1 MSAESIFSCV
11 DPYSLRSVHL
21 LSAFFITFPVKRLFL
36 YSLKNHKIM
45 VIFIIIGIIAIFLL
59 YAVSIYNRL
68 VKLKNLVQEAWSSID
83 VMLKKRHDL
92 IPNLVETVKG
102 YATHER
108 ETLENVTRARNQAV
122 GANSLEAKE
131 AAEKNLNQAMVNLF
145 AVAEQYPDLKANANF
160 QQLQAELTSIENDIE
175 KSRRY
180 YNGTARENNT
190 LVESFPSNLVANMY
204 KFEKVSFFELENIAD
219 REVPTVKF

>member
-1 MSAESIFSCV
+1 M
-11 DPYSLRSVHL
+11 
-21 LSAFFITFPVKRLFL
+21 
-36 YSLKNHKIM
+36 M
-45 VIFIIIGIIAIFLL
+45 VTLIIIGIIAIFLL

-68 VKLKNLVQEAWSSID
+68 IKLKNLVQEAWSSID

-108 ETLENVTRARNQAV
+108 ETLESVTRARNQAV

-131 AAEKNLNQAMVNLF
+131 AAEKNLNQAMMNLF

-190 LVESFPSNLVANMY
+190 LVESFPSNIVANMF
-204 KFEKVSFFELENIAD
+204 KFEKVSYFELDNIAE

>member
-1 MSAESIFSCV
+1 
-11 DPYSLRSVHL
+11 
-21 LSAFFITFPVKRLFL
+21 
-36 YSLKNHKIM
+36 M
-45 VIFIIIGIIAIFLL
+45 VALIIIGIIAIFLL

-108 ETLENVTRARNQAV
+108 ETLESVTRARNQVV

-131 AAEKNLNQAMVNLF
+131 AAEKNLNQAMMNLF

-160 QQLQAELTSIENDIE
+160 QQLQGELTSIENDIE

-190 LVESFPSNLVANMY
+190 LVESFPSNIVANMF
-204 KFEKVSFFELENIAD
+204 KFEKVSYFELDNIAE

>member
-1 MSAESIFSCV
+1 MAV
-11 DPYSLRSVHL
+11 L
-21 LSAFFITFPVKRLFL
+21 
-36 YSLKNHKIM
+36 
-45 VIFIIIGIIAIFLL
+45 IIIGVLVLIVL

-102 YATHER
+102 YATHEK
-108 ETLENVTRARNQAV
+108 ETLENVTKARNLAA
-122 GANSLEAKE
+122 GANTVEDKE
-131 AAEKNLNQAMVNLF
+131 AAEKSLNQAMVNLF
-145 AVAEQYPDLKANANF
+145 AVAEQYPDLKANTNF
-160 QQLQAELTSIENDIE
+160 QQLQAELSSIENDIE

-190 LVESFPSNLVANMY
+190 LVESFPSNVIANMY
-204 KFEKVSFFELENIAD
+204 KFEKAKFFELDNIAE
-219 REVPTVKF
+219 RAVPTVKF

>member
-1 MSAESIFSCV
+1 MIALIILGILV
-11 DPYSLRSVHL
+11 L
-21 LSAFFITFPVKRLFL
+21 AILF
-36 YSLKNHKIM
+36 
-45 VIFIIIGIIAIFLL
+45 
-59 YAVSIYNRL
+59 AVSIYNRL

-108 ETLENVTRARNQAV
+108 ETLENVTRARNLAV
-122 GANSLEAKE
+122 GADSLEAKE
-131 AAEKNLNQAMVNLF
+131 TAEKNLNQAMVNLF
-145 AVAEQYPDLKANANF
+145 AVAEQYPDLKANTNF
-160 QQLQAELTSIENDIE
+160 QQLQSELTSIEGDIE

-180 YNGTARENNT
+180 YNGTVRENNT
-190 LVESFPSNLVANMY
+190 LVESFPSNIVANMF
-204 KFEKVSFFELENIAD
+204 KFEKSTFFELENVAE

>member
-1 MSAESIFSCV
+1 MIA
-11 DPYSLRSVHL
+11 L
-21 LSAFFITFPVKRLFL
+21 
-36 YSLKNHKIM
+36 
-45 VIFIIIGIIAIFLL
+45 IIGGVLVIALL
-59 YAVSIYNRL
+59 YGVSIYNRL
-68 VKLKNLVQEAWSSID
+68 VKLRNLVQEAWSSID

-108 ETLENVTRARNQAV
+108 ETLENVTKARNLAV
-122 GANSLEAKE
+122 GADSVEAKE

-160 QQLQAELTSIENDIE
+160 QQLQAELSSIENDIE

-180 YNGTARENNT
+180 YNGTVRENNT
-190 LVESFPSNLVANMY
+190 LVESFPSNIIANMY
-204 KFEKVSFFELENIAD
+204 KFEKSKFFELENIAD
-219 REVPTVKF
+219 REVPSVKF

>member
-1 MSAESIFSCV
+1 
-11 DPYSLRSVHL
+11 
-21 LSAFFITFPVKRLFL
+21 
-36 YSLKNHKIM
+36 M
-45 VIFIIIGIIAIFLL
+45 VILIIIGVVVLFLL

-102 YATHER
+102 YATHEK

-122 GANSLEAKE
+122 GAGSLEAKE
-131 AAEKNLNQAMVNLF
+131 AAEKNLNQAMMNLF

-160 QQLQAELTSIENDIE
+160 QQLQAELTSLEGDIE

-190 LVESFPSNLVANMY
+190 LVESFPSNIVANMY
-204 KFEKVSFFELENIAD
+204 KFEKVSYFELDNIAE

>member
-1 MSAESIFSCV
+1 MVALIIV
-11 DPYSLRSVHL
+11 GVLVL
-21 LSAFFITFPVKRLFL
+21 IVVL
-36 YSLKNHKIM
+36 Y
-45 VIFIIIGIIAIFLL
+45 G
-59 YAVSIYNRL
+59 VSIYNRL
-68 VKLKNLVQEAWSSID
+68 VKLKNLVQEGWSSID

-108 ETLENVTRARNQAV
+108 ETLENVTKARNLAV
-122 GANSLEAKE
+122 GADSVEGKE

-160 QQLQAELTSIENDIE
+160 QQLQAELSSIENDIE

-180 YNGTARENNT
+180 YNGTARDNNT
-190 LVESFPSNLVANMY
+190 LVESFPSNVIASMY
-204 KFEKVSFFELENIAD
+204 KFEKVKFFELDNIAE

>member
-1 MSAESIFSCV
+1 
-11 DPYSLRSVHL
+11 
-21 LSAFFITFPVKRLFL
+21 
-36 YSLKNHKIM
+36 M
-45 VIFIIIGIIAIFLL
+45 VALIIIGIIAIFLL

-108 ETLENVTRARNQAV
+108 ETFESVTRARNQAV

-131 AAEKNLNQAMVNLF
+131 AAEKNLNQAMMNLF

-190 LVESFPSNLVANMY
+190 LVESFPSNIVANMY
-204 KFEKVSFFELENIAD
+204 KFEKVSYFELDNIAE

>member
-1 MSAESIFSCV
+1 
-11 DPYSLRSVHL
+11 
-21 LSAFFITFPVKRLFL
+21 
-36 YSLKNHKIM
+36 M
-45 VIFIIIGIIAIFLL
+45 VALIIIGIIAIFLL

-108 ETLENVTRARNQAV
+108 ETLDSVTRARNQAV

-131 AAEKNLNQAMVNLF
+131 AAEKNLNQAMMNLF

-160 QQLQAELTSIENDIE
+160 QQLQGELTSIENDIE

-190 LVESFPSNLVANMY
+190 LVESFPSNIVANMF
-204 KFEKVSFFELENIAD
+204 KFEKASYFELDNIAE

>member
-1 MSAESIFSCV
+1 MAV
-11 DPYSLRSVHL
+11 L
-21 LSAFFITFPVKRLFL
+21 
-36 YSLKNHKIM
+36 
-45 VIFIIIGIIAIFLL
+45 IIIGVLVLVVL

-102 YATHER
+102 YATHEK
-108 ETLENVTRARNQAV
+108 ETLENVTKARNLAA
-122 GANSLEAKE
+122 GANTVEGKE
-131 AAEKNLNQAMVNLF
+131 AAEKSLNQAMVNLF
-145 AVAEQYPDLKANANF
+145 AVAEQYPDLKANTNF
-160 QQLQAELTSIENDIE
+160 QQLQAELSSIENDIE

-190 LVESFPSNLVANMY
+190 LVESFPSNVIANMY
-204 KFEKVSFFELENIAD
+204 KFEKAKFFELDNIAE
-219 REVPTVKF
+219 RAVPTVKF

>member
-1 MSAESIFSCV
+1 MIA
-11 DPYSLRSVHL
+11 L
-21 LSAFFITFPVKRLFL
+21 
-36 YSLKNHKIM
+36 
-45 VIFIIIGIIAIFLL
+45 IIGSVLVIALL
-59 YAVSIYNRL
+59 YGVSIYNRL
-68 VKLKNLVQEAWSSID
+68 VKLRNLVQEAWSSID

-108 ETLENVTRARNQAV
+108 ETLENVTKARNLAV
-122 GANSLEAKE
+122 GADSVEAKE

-160 QQLQAELTSIENDIE
+160 QQLQAELSSIENDIE

-180 YNGTARENNT
+180 YNGTVRENNT
-190 LVESFPSNLVANMY
+190 LVESFPSNIVANMY
-204 KFEKVSFFELENIAD
+204 KFEKSKFFELENIAE
-219 REVPTVKF
+219 REVPNVKF